1 MWLKNPRDPNDKVE
15 NVAFT
20 AYAAHNEE
28 LDNIVDTIVDKI
40 HQGIIFGNTSITFDV
55 DDNIS
60 DEDLA
65 YIEQE
70 VQRRL

>member
-15 NVAFT
+15 NVAFI

-55 DDNIS
+55 DDDMS

>member
-20 AYAAHNEE
+20 AYAAHNEK
-28 LDNIVDTIVDKI
+28 LDNIVEAIVDKM
-40 HQGIIFGNTSITFDV
+40 HQDIIFGNTSITFDV
-55 DDNIS
+55 DDDIS

-65 YIEQE
+65 YIKQE